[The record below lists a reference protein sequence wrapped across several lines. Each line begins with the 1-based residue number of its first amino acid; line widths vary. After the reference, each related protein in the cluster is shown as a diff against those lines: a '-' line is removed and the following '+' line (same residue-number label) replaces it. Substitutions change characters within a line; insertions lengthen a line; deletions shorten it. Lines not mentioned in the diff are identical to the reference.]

1 MRRLAPAIAAII
13 VATSAHAGSPEW
25 VDQARDSA
33 ARLGKQLK
41 AELVSALES
50 AGPTGGVE
58 VCRDRAP
65 EIAASVSGDGFSVGR
80 TALRLR
86 NPDNAPDAWER
97 DVLQQFA
104 DRLEQGAEPA
114 SLEHWEVRET
124 DGQRVGR
131 WMKAIPMQPQCRTCH
146 GTDVAEPLAETIE
159 SLYPEDRATGFEVG
173 ELRGAFTVRVALPAS
188 EPTDEAA
195 SAR

>member
-1 MRRLAPAIAAII
+1 MRRLAPAVAAVV
-13 VATSAHAGSPEW
+13 VAASAHAGSPEW
-25 VDQARDSA
+25 VDRARDSA

-80 TALRLR
+80 TALRVR

-104 DRLEQGAEPA
+104 ERLEQGAKPA

-124 DGQRVGR
+124 DGKRVGR

-188 EPTDEAA
+188 ETTDEAA

>member
-131 WMKAIPMQPQCRTCH
+131 WMKAIPMQPQCRACH
-146 GTDVAEPLAETIE
+146 GTDVAGPLAETIE
-159 SLYPEDRATGFEVG
+159 SLYPQDQATGFEVG
-173 ELRGAFTVRVALPAS
+173 DLRGAFTVSVNLPT
-188 EPTDEAA
+188 TDADHTD
-195 SAR
+195 